1 MPRNY
6 FQLIRTAGSVLII
19 VLLSVT
25 FIFVVPVSGASFTVN
40 STLDLPDG
48 NPGDGICLTSP
59 PFSAC
64 TLRAAIMETNALPGA
79 DTINLGVDTYLLT
92 RAAVIPDDEANGDLD
107 IMNDLTINGVTSDLS
122 IIDGNGV
129 DRVLEI
135 NGGGVPGGIR
145 VDLFNLTVKNGDV
158 SGEGGGI
165 RTYIADV
172 SLTNVKVLDNQASSN
187 GGGIYSQGPLVL
199 DNVSIQG
206 NQAILTGGGLHNV
219 MSATITSS
227 VISGN
232 QIATSFGQGAG
243 IYAVG
248 DLEISQSVIQTNT
261 TNGVG
266 GGIVVETGTTI
277 ITDTTIEG
285 NIAGQGGGVFG
296 SNGVINLDGVS
307 LVSNH
312 AVGGTSNNIG
322 GAVFFTGSGTL
333 NLTNSTVSENQ
344 ADADGGGIMLY
355 EGTINLVNAT
365 IVGNFADHDAFL
377 GGDGGGL
384 YNDLGTITLRNTI
397 LAGNTASSSPNNAP
411 DCFGNLNSL
420 GFNLVQTLTADC
432 TLSGT
437 TTGNLIGVTPLL
449 GPLADNG
456 GFSKTHSLLP
466 SSPAIDAGTNSG
478 CPATDQRGINRPI
491 DGDANGI
498 VICDIGAVEE
508 QIKLFLPLIM
518 R

>member
-1 MPRNY
+1 MSRIY
-6 FQLIRTAGSVLII
+6 FHLICPIGVVVSVL
-19 VLLSVT
+19 LLSLS
-25 FIFVVPVSGASFTVN
+25 FILVVPAYGASFTVN

-48 NPGDGICLTSP
+48 TPGDGICLTSP
-59 PFSAC
+59 PLSVC

-107 IMNDLTINGVTSDLS
+107 IRDDLTINGVTSDLS

-172 SLTNVKVLDNQASSN
+172 TLTNVKVLDNQASSN

-199 DNVSIQG
+199 DNVRLQG
-206 NQAILTGGGLHNV
+206 NQAILTGGGLQNIV
-219 MSATITSS
+219 GSTITNS

-232 QIATSFGQGAG
+232 QVTASWGGGAG
-243 IYAVG
+243 IYTIG
-248 DLEISQSVIQTNT
+248 DLEINQSMIQTNT
-261 TNGVG
+261 SSGVG
-266 GGIVVETGTTI
+266 GGIFVEAGTTTV
-277 ITDTTIEG
+277 TDTIIEG
-285 NIAGQGGGVFG
+285 NVAGNGGGVFG
-296 SNGVINLDGVS
+296 SNGFINLDGVT
-307 LVSNH
+307 LASNQ
-312 AVGGTSNNIG
+312 AVGGTGSG
-322 GAVFFTGSGTL
+322 GAVSFSGSGTL
-333 NLTNSTVSENQ
+333 NLINSTVSGNQ
-344 ADADGGGIMLY
+344 AEDDGGGIKLY
-355 EGTINLVNAT
+355 EGTINLVNVT
-365 IVGNFADHDAFL
+365 IVGNVADQDAIF

-384 YNDLGTITLRNTI
+384 NNELGTMSLLNTI
-397 LAGNTASSSPNNAP
+397 LAGNTASTSPNNGP
-411 DCFGNLNSL
+411 DCFGTLNSL

-437 TTGNLIGVTPLL
+437 MTGNLIGVNPLL

-456 GFSKTHSLLP
+456 GFSKTHAPLSG
-466 SSPAIDAGTNSG
+466 SPVIDAGTNSG
-478 CPATDQRGINRPI
+478 CPTIDQRGYPRPV
-491 DGDANGI
+491 DANLDGS
-498 VICDIGAVEE
+498 VICDIGAYEKL
-508 QIKLFLPLIM
+508 IDLFLPLIM

>member
-1 MPRNY
+1 MPRND
-6 FQLIRTAGSVLII
+6 FHLMRTIGSV
-19 VLLSVT
+19 V
-25 FIFVVPVSGASFTVN
+25 FVVMLSLTPILVVPAFGASFTVN

-48 NPGDGICLTSP
+48 TPGDGICLTSF

-107 IMNDLTINGVTSDLS
+107 IKDDLTINGVTSDLS

-135 NGGGVPGGIR
+135 NGGAVPGGIR

-165 RTYIADV
+165 RTYNADV
-172 SLTNVKVLDNQASSN
+172 TLTNVKVLNNQATAN
-187 GGGIYSQGPLVL
+187 GGGIYSLGGSLIM
-199 DNVSIQG
+199 DNVSLLG
-206 NQAILTGGGLHNV
+206 NQAIISGGGLQNNV
-219 MSATITSS
+219 GATITNS

-232 QIATSFGQGAG
+232 QVTTSWGSGAG
-243 IYAVG
+243 IYTVG

-261 TNGVG
+261 SNGQG
-266 GGIVVETGTTI
+266 GGIVVESGTTTV
-277 ITDTTIEG
+277 TDTTIEG
-285 NIAGQGGGVFG
+285 NVAYQGGGVYSG
-296 SNGVINLDGVS
+296 LDGV
-307 LVSNH
+307 LNFDGVTLTANK
-312 AVGGTSNNIG
+312 ALGGTGLNSG
-322 GAVFFTGSGTL
+322 GAVFFSGSGTL
-333 NLTNSTVSENQ
+333 NLTNTTISGNQ
-344 ADADGGGIMLY
+344 ADAHGGGIMLY
-355 EGTINLVNAT
+355 EGTINLVNTT

-384 YNDLGTITLRNTI
+384 YNNLGTLTLRNTI
-397 LAGNTASSSPNNAP
+397 VAGNTASISPNNGP

-437 TTGNLIGVTPLL
+437 TTGNVVGSAPLL
-449 GPLADNG
+449 GPLADNSG
-456 GFSKTHSLLP
+456 PTQTHALLP
-466 SSPAIDAGTNSG
+466 GSPAIDAGTNSG
-478 CPATDQRGINRPI
+478 CPAVDQRGVARPQ
-491 DGDANGI
+491 GAH
-498 VICDIGAVEE
+498 CDIGAYEYE
-508 QIKLFLPLIM
+508 YPYALFLPLIM